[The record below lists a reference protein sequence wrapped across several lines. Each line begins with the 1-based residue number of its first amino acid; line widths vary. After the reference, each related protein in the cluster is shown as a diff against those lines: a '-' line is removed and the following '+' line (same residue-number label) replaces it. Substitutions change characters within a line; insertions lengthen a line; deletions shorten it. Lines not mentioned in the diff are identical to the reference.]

1 MSYQKSALLL
11 GGILAVGLFLIIYI
25 ISDWGLYLAW
35 LIAINLT
42 TFVLFGSDK
51 AFAKTGKIRI
61 PEKAL
66 HIFSLLGGFLGQF
79 AGRLI
84 FHHKTNFGRHPSFTV
99 IPLIS
104 LVLWGAIGYLVYF

>member
-11 GGILAVGLFLIIYI
+11 GGMFAVGLFLVLFF
-25 ISDWGLYLAW
+25 ISDWGWYLAW

-42 TFVLFGSDK
+42 TFVLFGFDK
-51 AFAKTGKIRI
+51 TLAKAGKIRI

-66 HIFSLLGGFLGQF
+66 HIFTLLGGFLGQF

-84 FHHKTNFGRHPSFTV
+84 FHHKTNFGRHPSFTF